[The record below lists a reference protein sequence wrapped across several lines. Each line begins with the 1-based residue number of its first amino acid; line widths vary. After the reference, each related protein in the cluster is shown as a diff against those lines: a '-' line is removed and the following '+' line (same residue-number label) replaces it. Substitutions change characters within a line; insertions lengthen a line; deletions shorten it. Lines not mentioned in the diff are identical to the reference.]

1 MNAISFFSLLIMT
14 VGIILTILNRKKP
27 HKFVTWSVALCT
39 ILHFFSYALFSTIM
53 ANTLAFGFILIG
65 LIIGGTFG
73 FFVKFTKKDKD
84 KQYRN

>member
-1 MNAISFFSLLIMT
+1 MYHTS
-14 VGIILTILNRKKP
+14 
-27 HKFVTWSVALCT
+27 
-39 ILHFFSYALFSTIM
+39 FFSYALFSTIM

-84 KQYRN
+84 IYYNQKTTFTLIYLSFLYLKNPYQPD